1 MILFFVI
8 YGSDHFESNSSVVST
23 PVIIV
28 VQPRL
33 SVYQTI
39 KLLSK
44 GIKRDS
50 VKLPFPR
57 QIHGTLDFR
66 PFQSSPYHQC
76 YRLHM
81 HGLGEHIH
89 RLDFFDFVAF
99 QF

>member
-33 SVYQTI
+33 SFYQTI

-50 VKLPFPR
+50 GKLPFPR
-57 QIHGTLDFR
+57 QILER
-66 PFQSSPYHQC
+66 PCFKPF
-76 YRLHM
+76 LHS
-81 HGLGEHIH
+81 LF
-89 RLDFFDFVAF
+89 LNP
-99 QF
+99 